1 MKRLN
6 PSPTELFI
14 SFFAFSAL
22 FLIPSTSA
30 QTCRT
35 ACGKQSLRYP
45 FGSGPGCGDPR
56 YQSRTTCDEAQ
67 QELTLTTHTGCYPV
81 TAIDYAAQVI
91 YISDPTMSTCACS
104 QDSRGFGL
112 DWDAPFSI
120 HDNTIFAL
128 LDCSTSTSP
137 IYGPAAPGNST
148 SSSSSSSSPLC
159 DAEGTSICSFLYSC
173 HAISMMN
180 QPISS
185 CCVYTPVDLGPA
197 YEMDLGKLKCSSYSA
212 FYSFDGQELDPD
224 RWKYGIALKYKF
236 NVYNEYPS
244 SCAQC
249 ERSGGACGYG
259 GAYDTFVCSCPESGL
274 NTTSDCFFVASSLS
288 EAPGH
293 ILAPHTGTGALLH
306 SVVSILSLVMI
317 RAP

>member
-1 MKRLN
+1 MKQLN
-6 PSPTELFI
+6 PSLTKLIIP
-14 SFFAFSAL
+14 FFTISAL

-35 ACGKQSLRYP
+35 ACGNQPIRYP

-56 YQSRTTCDEAQ
+56 FQGRITCDEAQ
-67 QELTLTTHTGCYPV
+67 QMLTLTTHTGCYPI

-91 YISDPTMSTCACS
+91 YISDPTMSTCVCS
-104 QDSRGFGL
+104 QSSRGFGL

-120 HDNTIFAL
+120 HENTIFAL
-128 LDCSTSTSP
+128 LDCSTSASP
-137 IYGPAAPGNST
+137 IYSPAAPGNS
-148 SSSSSSSSPLC
+148 SFSSSPLC
-159 DAEGTSICSFLYSC
+159 DAAGTSICSFLYSC

-180 QPISS
+180 QPIST

-197 YEMDLGKLKCSSYSA
+197 YEMDLGKLKCSSYSG
-212 FYSFDGQELDPD
+212 FYSFDGQEVDPD
-224 RWKYGIALKYKF
+224 RWKYGVALKYKF

-244 SCAQC
+244 SCAKC

-259 GAYDTFVCSCPESGL
+259 GAYGTFVCSCPDGGL
-274 NTTSDCFFVASSLS
+274 NTTSDCFFGASWS
-288 EAPGH
+288 ETSGH
-293 ILAPHTGTGALLH
+293 IPAPHTGTWASLR

>member
-1 MKRLN
+1 MKLLN
-6 PSPTELFI
+6 HSLAELI
-14 SFFAFSAL
+14 ITSLAISAL

-35 ACGKQSLRYP
+35 ACGNQPLRYP

-56 YQSRTTCDEAQ
+56 FQSHVTCDEAQ
-67 QELTLTTHTGCYPV
+67 QKLILTTHTGSYPV
-81 TAIDYAAQVI
+81 TTIDYAAQVI

-120 HDNTIFAL
+120 HENTIFAL
-128 LDCSTSTSP
+128 LDCSASASP
-137 IYGPAAPGNST
+137 VYSPAGPGN
-148 SSSSSSSSPLC
+148 SSSSPLC

-180 QPISS
+180 QPIST

-197 YEMDLGKLKCSSYSA
+197 YEMDLGKLKCSSYSG
-212 FYSFDGQELDPD
+212 FYSFDGQEVDPD

-244 SCAQC
+244 SCAKC
-249 ERSGGACGYG
+249 EGSGGACGYG
-259 GAYDTFVCSCPESGL
+259 GAYDTFVCSCPGSGL
-274 NTTSDCFFVASSLS
+274 NTTSGCFFGSSWS

-293 ILAPHTGTGALLH
+293 ILAPRTG
-306 SVVSILSLVMI
+306 
-317 RAP
+317 

>member
-1 MKRLN
+1 MK
-6 PSPTELFI
+6 I
-14 SFFAFSAL
+14 VSFFAVCAFL
-22 FLIPSTSA
+22 FLFPSTSA

-35 ACGKQSLRYP
+35 TCGNQPLRYP

-56 YQSRTTCDEAQ
+56 FQGHVKCDEALQ
-67 QELTLTTHTGCYPV
+67 KLTLTTHTGCYPV
-81 TAIDYAAQVI
+81 TSIDYAAQVM

-120 HDNTIFAL
+120 HENTIFAL

-137 IYGPAAPGNST
+137 IYSSTTPGN
-148 SSSSSSSSPLC
+148 SSSSSPLC
-159 DAEGTSICSFLYSC
+159 DAKGTSICSFLYSC

-180 QPISS
+180 QQVST
-185 CCVYTPVDLGPA
+185 CCVYAPVDLGPA
-197 YEMDLGKLKCSSYSA
+197 YEMDLGKLKCGSYSG
-212 FYSFDGQELDPD
+212 FYSFDGQEVDPD
-224 RWKYGIALKYKF
+224 QWKYGIALKYRF

-244 SCAQC
+244 SCAEC
-249 ERSGGACGYG
+249 ERSGGACGY
-259 GAYDTFVCSCPESGL
+259 ARPLDTFVCNCPGSGL
-274 NTTSDCFFVASSLS
+274 NTTSDCSIGASWS

-293 ILAPHTGTGALLH
+293 VLAPRTGTWALLL